1 MNSFSRLLK
10 QFHLS
15 KNEFYLIIGILSFV
29 FSFLT
34 LAFLSPNYFE
44 GKSPKKFVV
53 HKGESLTKIVENLY
67 EENVITNSLNIKIVA
82 FFYGAET
89 KIKAGRYSIKNGLN
103 YFQII
108 DLLVKGSPNSQVLI
122 TIPEGMWQNNLADLL
137 EEKLGISSK
146 LFLTVS
152 KNKAFLNSQ
161 NIMAD
166 NLEGYLLPNT
176 YYFHENSSILDV
188 VKKLKTEMDKIF
200 EDEEVISQMAK
211 LKMTK
216 HQILTLASIIDG
228 ESNKES
234 EFKLI
239 AGVYYNRLK
248 KGIRL
253 QADPTIQYLK
263 RNSNNRNKV
272 LFKDLEIKSPYNT
285 YLNAGL
291 PPSPINNPGK
301 SAVLAAIFPEKTNF
315 IYFVAD
321 GTGGHKFSK
330 SLSEHNENVRAYRKW
345 RNSQWK
351 KHWNIFSSCFLELF

>member
-1 MNSFSRLLK
+1 
-10 QFHLS
+10 
-15 KNEFYLIIGILSFV
+15 
-29 FSFLT
+29 
-34 LAFLSPNYFE
+34 
-44 GKSPKKFVV
+44 
-53 HKGESLTKIVENLY
+53 
-67 EENVITNSLNIKIVA
+67 
-82 FFYGAET
+82 
-89 KIKAGRYSIKNGLN
+89 
-103 YFQII
+103 
-108 DLLVKGSPNSQVLI
+108 
-122 TIPEGMWQNNLADLL
+122 
-137 EEKLGISSK
+137 
-146 LFLTVS
+146 
-152 KNKAFLNSQ
+152 
-161 NIMAD
+161 MAD

-345 RNSQWK
+345 RNSQ
-351 KHWNIFSSCFLELF
+351 

>member
-137 EEKLGISSK
+137 EEKLGINSK

-345 RNSQWK
+345 RNSQ
-351 KHWNIFSSCFLELF
+351 